1 MKRDEGLR
9 LDCMRFFDNICEIY
23 PTAGPDHLAD
33 RAHELLDELL
43 VIISSSKKR
52 NAVVD
57 LEEPLTAS
65 ELLSMVAHES
75 AIARVYVSAKAQMN
89 QLLVAIANWKNADP
103 EYPEEIEWCEN
114 CHSTLRRILLDR
126 PAAKA
131 TFADLEGME
140 LSLRILKVGL
150 VGQLESLK
158 LMDVVTTHNVRNS
171 QQLIDSGGL
180 KLLFP
185 LWMDQKKQQKK
196 KKHKTGSEADDSHEV
211 SEEASL
217 VMSII
222 SNLCVVLAPDDIQW
236 ARLRAKFL
244 EPEKLERLI
253 FLHQEYA
260 QEVAGRVQELDE
272 EDKAENDDD
281 DDEVNPEDKEYLDLL
296 EHGLDKLQKIDVVL
310 ARLLSDRT
318 ILDESGSSPATR
330 VKQLCLNGGGSTILD
345 DVRKEV
351 ADYAEKLV
359 VLNAS
364 QEVDEEQTAE
374 IKANLVRFALF
385 EV

>member
-1 MKRDEGLR
+1 
-9 LDCMRFFDNICEIY
+9 
-23 PTAGPDHLAD
+23 
-33 RAHELLDELL
+33 
-43 VIISSSKKR
+43 
-52 NAVVD
+52 
-57 LEEPLTAS
+57 
-65 ELLSMVAHES
+65 
-75 AIARVYVSAKAQMN
+75 
-89 QLLVAIANWKNADP
+89 
-103 EYPEEIEWCEN
+103 
-114 CHSTLRRILLDR
+114 
-126 PAAKA
+126 
-131 TFADLEGME
+131 
-140 LSLRILKVGL
+140 
-150 VGQLESLK
+150 LESLK

>member
-1 MKRDEGLR
+1 MAGTQVRRRVHDARERGGLLGELIQR
-9 LDCMRFFDNICEIY
+9 RGLLEHLVVQGPQSAARVGAQTHPLDGRRAVSDQREQLLTSESD
-23 PTAGPDHLAD
+23 PD
-33 RAHELLDELL
+33 RA
-43 VIISSSKKR
+43 
-52 NAVVD
+52 
-57 LEEPLTAS
+57 
-65 ELLSMVAHES
+65 
-75 AIARVYVSAKAQMN
+75 
-89 QLLVAIANWKNADP
+89 
-103 EYPEEIEWCEN
+103 IEHPG
-114 CHSTLRRILLDR
+114 CHGRQH
-126 PAAKA
+126 
-131 TFADLEGME
+131 
-140 LSLRILKVGL
+140 SLRAGAALGP
-150 VGQLESLK
+150 EPPA
-158 LMDVVTTHNVRNS
+158 DVLGDDTNS
-171 QQLIDSGGL
+171 
-180 KLLFP
+180 
-185 LWMDQKKQQKK
+185 
-196 KKHKTGSEADDSHEV
+196 AV
-211 SEEASL
+211 
-217 VMSII
+217 
-222 SNLCVVLAPDDIQW
+222 
-236 ARLRAKFL
+236 L